1 LRVLSATIV
10 SDANMLGCLQ
20 ILVLHVVHDTYLG
33 VVCYSSTRY
42 VAGRRAGGMSEAQS
56 ENSRAR
62 TRSLLWMEALWE
74 GTSTTAREE
83 DRKEEVLS
91 MFRELGKD
99 SRSHTEVREY
109 VPWEALW

>member
-1 LRVLSATIV
+1 MSCMVHTWAWSATL
-10 SDANMLGCLQ
+10 NK
-20 ILVLHVVHDTYLG
+20 
-33 VVCYSSTRY
+33 VCGRTEGGRHERSSER
-42 VAGRRAGGMSEAQS
+42 EQQS
-56 ENSRAR
+56 QDEE
-62 TRSLLWMEALWE
+62 SLLWMEALWE